1 MRPRA
6 DGPPAGRDKPVRVLG
21 IDTSLRSSGLG
32 VVEAVGSSL
41 RLLHQ
46 QTVATPA
53 RHPLSEC
60 LRRLD
65 EALRLLLDQQKPAAA
80 ALEGI
85 FYCKNVKTAVI
96 LGEARGVV
104 IARCAAAAVPVF
116 EYPPRR
122 VKQALV
128 GHGDA
133 EKEQVARMV
142 MRLLG
147 LTEQPQEDAADALA
161 IAICHLHSR
170 TGMAA
175 LQAKPL

>member
-1 MRPRA
+1 MPRA
-6 DGPPAGRDKPVRVLG
+6 PVRILG
-21 IDTSLRSSGLG
+21 IDAALRVTGLG
-32 VVEAVGSSL
+32 AVESAGGACRALESGVVAN
-41 RLLHQ
+41 
-46 QTVATPA
+46 PA
-53 RHPLSEC
+53 SRPMADCLVH
-60 LRRLD
+60 LRRGVA
-65 EALRLLLDQQKPAAA
+65 ECIARVRPGAV